1 MLIKYFLLL
10 KKKKKGYGKNIH
22 FSYTYSNFGVKK
34 KVFQFTSLSQ
44 SGFLL
49 TSSGIAR
56 GSEPGQQRFLEAGV
70 EEDYRIQ
77 RALETPTATSLLA
90 TTVSLRSDAVKT
102 NPDWSGQS

>member
-1 MLIKYFLLL
+1 M
-10 KKKKKGYGKNIH
+10 GKT
-22 FSYTYSNFGVKK
+22 YTSATLTLTLALKK